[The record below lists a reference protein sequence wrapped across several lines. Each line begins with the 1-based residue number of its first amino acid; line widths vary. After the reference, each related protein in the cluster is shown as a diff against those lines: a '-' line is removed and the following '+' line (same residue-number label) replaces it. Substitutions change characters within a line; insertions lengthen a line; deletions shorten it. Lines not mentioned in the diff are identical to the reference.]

1 MNKEH
6 IIFHI
11 SQMLQEF
18 GEGPLRAFYMI
29 VKEYYEIIKGG

>member
-1 MNKEH
+1 MNKQA
-6 IIFHI
+6 IIVHI

-29 VKEYYEIIKGG
+29 VKEYDELVRR